1 MRQRLLVTFR
11 TGPSWAG
18 GTSREQPDWPAHA
31 AFIDELVERGTMV
44 MGGPFNDYSGAM
56 LLLEDVGAGEVRAI
70 LADDPFVKN
79 GVFVLDEIREW
90 TIFVDTLA

>member
-1 MRQRLLVTFR
+1 
-11 TGPSWAG
+11 
-18 GTSREQPDWPAHA
+18 
-31 AFIDELVERGTMV
+31 MV

-56 LLLEDVGAGEVRAI
+56 LLLEDLGAGEVRAI
-70 LADDPFVKN
+70 FADDPFVKN